1 LLAMAS
7 VRSPSPA
14 SRLLQIVGVFGI
26 EGSRKICRSQLAG
39 DGAREIAIAGK
50 PDSYRFCGYSSA
62 SKRAAT
68 GAHFGVKFAN
78 QV

>member
-1 LLAMAS
+1 ME
-7 VRSPSPA
+7 
-14 SRLLQIVGVFGI
+14 VFGI
-26 EGSRKICRSQLAG
+26 EGARKACRSQLAG
-39 DGAREIAIAGK
+39 DGVREIAIAIAGK

-62 SKRAAT
+62 GKRAAT